1 MKRKIKLRKCRVLL
15 FMLLTTLLTTC
26 VSKIALAGTTTI
38 QYDGKVT
45 YSYSTVGSFHVDGKR
60 AFCMDHDKT
69 TPSNGTVA
77 ETSIYSDPNVVKCLY
92 YGWEGVEVW
101 SGFGGN
107 SNYGIVAT
115 TLALDHY
122 VNGSNKTVAKDFIAY
137 LDSVSLQEDS
147 LEFSSRELTATVQGD
162 KQVTEQTKITGTAGI
177 TLKFTIPDDVT
188 VVCDSGNWSKTGGTV
203 EVSNGDIIH
212 FEAPITKTGNW
223 TSSQIPNSYVL
234 NAVLS
239 RTNDSGLQR
248 IIRLGEKDPTTY
260 TNISV
265 KFVSTGVA
273 EIHKIDSETRTGIKD
288 TVYEVKNS
296 SGTIVGEIKTNDNGY
311 GTLTGLY
318 AGEYTLTEKNA
329 NENYIIDTSDVNV
342 KITAGETSKIELTNE
357 HKKGNLKIYKV
368 DKDNNRVVLGNVQ
381 FDLYSEELGKIVGT
395 YTTDVNGKI
404 EIDNLRTGNYKI
416 IEKSTGEWY
425 NLTDDVDIK
434 IDWDKTTIKTIEN
447 ELKKGQVKIIKVD
460 SEDNEIKLKDVKF
473 EVYSDKNKNGIADK
487 DELIDTLIT
496 DKNGEALTKKYAI
509 RDYQNLIIVET
520 ETNKGYELNDT
531 PIKVTLEENEIKTIK
546 FENQKIKTKVNPHK
560 EDRDTKEPLAGAEF
574 DIYKDINEN
583 GKLDDEDKI
592 VYHTVTKEDGY
603 SEDIE
608 LEYGTYFVKEVVAPE
623 GYTLDHIINT
633 FSVTELNQKIEVN
646 FADKI
651 IENNVE
657 ITKISNNDS
666 IEYGINKGEG
676 VSDTYFALYT
686 IDEKGNII
694 DFAKDKFGKYIG
706 EKITING
713 KEYYSIKTDENG
725 KAQVTVLY
733 GKYLF
738 KEIKSHDLFLND
750 SEDKIIDVLD
760 DGKQVTIEFFDTAVN
775 LELDISK
782 TGINQAQP
790 NDIIRYDF
798 PTLINKSN
806 VALDNFT
813 WWDHLPS
820 KYVKITKLY
829 TGTWNEELNFKVYYK
844 TNKNDY
850 KQYGLE
856 YSTLVNNC
864 IDFEALGL
872 NNEDDEY
879 ITDFKIVFGTV
890 KSGFTFIEAP
900 FIFTKVDS
908 DIKTTDEWTN
918 KTKLTGQYTDE
929 NGNVVELED
938 NDEHTTITYGKEL
951 EITTLPRTGNDFD
964 NTTIIIRILAIVMI
978 IASGSHLIKLKNKD

>member
-1 MKRKIKLRKCRVLL
+1 MKRKIKIKALIIFCTAI
-15 FMLLTTLLTTC
+15 LLTVGLSNI
-26 VSKIALAGTTTI
+26 VVADTTTI
-38 QYDGKVT
+38 QYNGKIT
-45 YSYSTVGSFHVDGKR
+45 YSYSTVGSFYVDGKR
-60 AFCMDHDKT
+60 AFCIDHDKT
-69 TPSNGTVA
+69 SPSNGTLA
-77 ETSIYSDPNVVKCLY
+77 ETSIYSDKNVVKCLY

-101 SGFGGN
+101 SGFNGN

-122 VNGSNKTVAKDFIAY
+122 VNGSNKTVAKDFIAF
-137 LDSVSLQEDS
+137 LDSVSVPEDS
-147 LEFSSRELTATVQGD
+147 LDFTKKELNANIQDG
-162 KQVTEQTKITGTAGI
+162 KQVTEQTMITGTSGI
-177 TLKFTIPDDVT
+177 TLKFDIPNDVT
-188 VVCDSGNWSKTGGTV
+188 IVCDSGNWSKTGGTV

-234 NAVLS
+234 NAILAQ
-239 RTNDSGLQR
+239 TNDSGLQR
-248 IIRLGEKDPTTY
+248 LVRLGEKDPTTY
-260 TNISV
+260 TSLSIN
-265 KFVSTGVA
+265 FVSTGA
-273 EIHKIDSETRTGIKD
+273 FEIHKTDSETGKGIKD
-288 TVYEVKNS
+288 TVYTVKNS
-296 SGTIVGEIKTNDNGY
+296 LGELVGKIKTDDNGY
-311 GTLTGLY
+311 GILEGLY
-318 AGEYTLTEKNA
+318 AGNYTLTEESS
-329 NENYIIDTSDVNV
+329 NENYIKATDDINSE
-342 KITAGETSKIELTNE
+342 ITAGETTKLELTNE

-381 FDLYSEELGKIVGT
+381 FDLYSEELQKVIGT

-404 EIDNLRTGNYKI
+404 EINDLRTGNYKI
-416 IEKSTGEWY
+416 IEKNTSEWY
-425 NLTDDVDIK
+425 NLADDVDVK
-434 IDWDKTTIKTIEN
+434 IDWDKTTSITIEN

-460 SEDNEIKLKDVKF
+460 SENNEIKLKDVKF
-473 EVYSDKNKNGIADK
+473 EVYADKNKNGIADV

-496 DKNGEALTKKYAI
+496 DENGEAITKNYAI
-509 RDYQNLIIVET
+509 RDYQDLIIVET
-520 ETNKGYELNDT
+520 ETNKGYKLNDR

-592 VYHTVTKEDGY
+592 VYHTLTKEDGY
-603 SEDIE
+603 SENIE

-633 FSVTELNQKIEVN
+633 FSVTKLNQKIEVN

-651 IENNVE
+651 IENDVE
-657 ITKISNNDS
+657 ITKISNNGS
-666 IEYGINKGEG
+666 IKYGINKGEG
-676 VSDTYFALYT
+676 VPDTYFALYT

-713 KEYYSIKTDENG
+713 KEYYSIKTDKNG
-725 KAQVTVLY
+725 KVQVTVPY

-820 KYVKITKLY
+820 EYVKITKLY

-864 IDFEALGL
+864 IDFESLGL
-872 NNEDDEY
+872 NDESNEY

-890 KSGFTFIEAP
+890 KSGFTYTEAP

-978 IASGSHLIKLKNKD
+978 IASGSYLIKLKNKD

>member
-1 MKRKIKLRKCRVLL
+1 MKRKIKIKILL
-15 FMLLTTLLTTC
+15 MSCIATLITICLSNT
-26 VSKIALAGTTTI
+26 VFAESTTI
-38 QYDGKVT
+38 QYNGKIT
-45 YSYSTVGSFHVDGKR
+45 YGASTVGSFYVDGRR
-60 AFCMDHDKT
+60 AFCMDHNKT
-69 TPSNGTVA
+69 SPSNGTSA

-101 SGFGGN
+101 SGFNGD

-122 VNGSNKTVAKDFIAY
+122 VNGSNKTVAKDFIAF
-137 LDSVSLQEDS
+137 LDSASVPEDS
-147 LEFSSRELTATVQGD
+147 LDFTKKELNASIQDG
-162 KQVTEQTKITGTAGI
+162 KQVTEQTKITGTSGI
-177 TLKFTIPDDVT
+177 TLKFAIPNDVT
-188 VVCDSGNWSKTGGTV
+188 VVCDNGNWSKTGGTI

-212 FEAPITKTGNW
+212 FEAPIIKTGNW
-223 TSSQIPNSYVL
+223 ISSQIPNSYVL
-234 NAVLS
+234 NAVLT
-239 RTNDSGLQR
+239 RTNNPELQR
-248 IIRLGEKDPTTY
+248 LVRIGEKDPTTY
-260 TNISV
+260 TNISINFV
-265 KFVSTGVA
+265 KTG
-273 EIHKIDSETRTGIKD
+273 D
-288 TVYEVKNS
+288 
-296 SGTIVGEIKTNDNGY
+296 
-311 GTLTGLY
+311 
-318 AGEYTLTEKNA
+318 
-329 NENYIIDTSDVNV
+329 V
-342 KITAGETSKIELTNE
+342 KI
-357 HKKGNLKIYKV
+357 
-368 DKDNNRVVLGNVQ
+368 
-381 FDLYSEELGKIVGT
+381 
-395 YTTDVNGKI
+395 
-404 EIDNLRTGNYKI
+404 
-416 IEKSTGEWY
+416 
-425 NLTDDVDIK
+425 
-434 IDWDKTTIKTIEN
+434 
-447 ELKKGQVKIIKVD
+447 
-460 SEDNEIKLKDVKF
+460 
-473 EVYSDKNKNGIADK
+473 
-487 DELIDTLIT
+487 
-496 DKNGEALTKKYAI
+496 
-509 RDYQNLIIVET
+509 
-520 ETNKGYELNDT
+520 
-531 PIKVTLEENEIKTIK
+531 
-546 FENQKIKTKVNPHK
+546 HK
-560 EDRDTKEPLAGAEF
+560 EDRNTKKSLSGAKF
-574 DIYKDINEN
+574 NIYRDINEN

-651 IENNVE
+651 IENSVE
-657 ITKISNNDS
+657 ITKNSNNDS
-666 IEYGINKGEG
+666 IKYGINKGEG
-676 VSDTYFALYT
+676 IPDTYFALYT
-686 IDEKGNII
+686 IDKKGNII

-725 KAQVTVLY
+725 KAKVTVPY

-782 TGINQAQP
+782 TGVNQAQP
-790 NDIIRYDF
+790 NDIIKYDF
-798 PTLINKSN
+798 PTIINKSN

-829 TGTWNEELNFKVYYK
+829 TGIWNEELNFKVYYK

-856 YSTLVNNC
+856 YSTLANNC
-864 IDFEALGL
+864 IDFEVLGL

-938 NDEHTTITYGKEL
+938 NDEHTTTTYGKEL
-951 EITTLPRTGNDFD
+951 KIATLPRTGN
-964 NTTIIIRILAIVMI
+964 NLGVVTYIMRGLAIIIIVGM
-978 IASGSHLIKLKNKD
+978 AFLLIKK